1 MDKEY
6 PSAEKDW
13 DLIMDIIENSDVF
26 DISWSGDE
34 DDSVLLIERQAPEIV
49 KHVGADKLGVNDV
62 CTDTISE
69 GEDHG
74 EVLRGVTFTIP
85 AGQLVAIV
93 GPSGSGKTTCLRLM
107 NGFYDPPQGTV
118 EFCCHQGLLVL
129 KVRVSGV
136 DIRHVTGA
144 WLRARIA
151 FVQQQTTL
159 LGATVADAIRF
170 GVAGSDADVTDV
182 AKIAGVHDVIDQMPK
197 RYATPLSS
205 NISDDVR
212 KRLAIAR
219 ALLTN
224 PDILLLDS
232 CFSSMAPDVEG
243 ALLSAIAEARPECTV
258 VVVTSRQKTLESASH
273 IVVLE
278 SGVAVEEG
286 SLVELLRQ
294 RQWLFQALRRAAE
307 ARSVDAVDAEED
319 DTIDEFEPAASELGP
334 CPLQAEHVPHRR
346 RASSDLGVEEVGV
359 LAALGRSARLELI
372 SVNPVADIYRRLDF
386 YTKIFLIAGCLSG
399 TSLIVQGYT
408 MAAAGSRLTK
418 RLRQSLFDAMLHQE
432 LTWFEKEEN
441 DIESLLHLLRV
452 DAANVQKASG
462 EQLALVVQL
471 CSVVWAS
478 ALLSLYYNWQLGALT
493 LGLAP
498 LLIYALLYLSKTV
511 SRRPFDELEE
521 LNKAEAML
529 REALGAV
536 RVVVS
541 DCAQPLVAA
550 QLSAELRR
558 AHAAVAEALGS
569 RPLVYGLALATP
581 TFGYAACAALGAH
594 LFTNGLV
601 SYEDVFRVLQSLILG
616 TMLASQLAA
625 LAPNVLRG
633 ELAAARVMG
642 LLSKRSLAYNVN
654 AEFHTKWSMRGNIR
668 FYKVGFRPGPPQ
680 LREFSLQLRE
690 GQSVALVG
698 PPGCGR
704 SLPVPLLL
712 GFYRPTSGTL
722 VSRSSRPNSTP
733 ILQVHL
739 PMGKEVFGGTWFT
752 LQEGGDPFLY
762 EQQQTTAISSTESR
776 AHLIPAT

>member
-1 MDKEY
+1 MGYSGGCQRQPKRKRMQQNSKSLQCYNCQCLGHTARDCKNAVTCLKCAAAHDTRSCTKPRGAASSCANCGGPHTANSRSCSYLRESRCQ
-6 PSAEKDW
+6 PAAPRPVAVSSAMMAALPPRSGEGCEPHRHEAATDDAMAGLQATFAAERATLKAELVAVHRQLQQLREELRVLNKKMVLGPTPASPAVRPVGIDAATQTCATSPPAA
-13 DLIMDIIENSDVF
+13 MQVVAPMETEDVTP
-26 DISWSGDE
+26 GPPPTTGT
-34 DDSVLLIERQAPEIV
+34 A
-49 KHVGADKLGVNDV
+49 
-62 CTDTISE
+62 
-69 GEDHG
+69 
-74 EVLRGVTFTIP
+74 VLRGVTFTIP

-118 EFCCHQGLLVL
+118 EFCCNQGLLVL

-151 FVQQQTTL
+151 FVQQKTTL

-197 RYATPLSS
+197 RYATPLSG

-232 CFSSMAPDVEG
+232 CFSSMAPEVEG
-243 ALLSAIAEARPECTV
+243 ALLSAITEARPECTV

-286 SLVELLRQ
+286 SLLELLRQ

-334 CPLQAEHVPHRR
+334 CPLQAEQEPHRR

-359 LAALGRSARLELI
+359 LAALGRSARLEQKDGERPQWGSVLRLSAREWPLLATGAVAAALCGLSLPVYAALFGECLALI
-372 SVNPVADIYRRLDF
+372 SVNPVGDIYKRLDF

-441 DIESLLHLLRV
+441 DIDSLLHMLRV

-478 ALLSLYYNWQLGALT
+478 ALLSLYYSWQLGALT

-521 LNKAEAML
+521 LNKAEA
-529 REALGAV
+529 
-536 RVVVS
+536 VS
-541 DCAQPLVAA
+541 TQ
-550 QLSAELRR
+550 
-558 AHAAVAEALGS
+558 
-569 RPLVYGLALATP
+569 
-581 TFGYAACAALGAH
+581 
-594 LFTNGLV
+594 
-601 SYEDVFRVLQSLILG
+601 
-616 TMLASQLAA
+616 
-625 LAPNVLRG
+625 
-633 ELAAARVMG
+633 
-642 LLSKRSLAYNVN
+642 
-654 AEFHTKWSMRGNIR
+654 
-668 FYKVGFRPGPPQ
+668 
-680 LREFSLQLRE
+680 
-690 GQSVALVG
+690 
-698 PPGCGR
+698 
-704 SLPVPLLL
+704 
-712 GFYRPTSGTL
+712 
-722 VSRSSRPNSTP
+722 
-733 ILQVHL
+733 
-739 PMGKEVFGGTWFT
+739 
-752 LQEGGDPFLY
+752 
-762 EQQQTTAISSTESR
+762 AIC
-776 AHLIPAT
+776 

>member
-1 MDKEY
+1 M
-6 PSAEKDW
+6 
-13 DLIMDIIENSDVF
+13 
-26 DISWSGDE
+26 
-34 DDSVLLIERQAPEIV
+34 Q
-49 KHVGADKLGVNDV
+49 
-62 CTDTISE
+62 
-69 GEDHG
+69 
-74 EVLRGVTFTIP
+74 VLRGVTFTIP

-197 RYATPLSS
+197 RYATPLSG

-232 CFSSMAPDVEG
+232 CFSSMAPEVEG
-243 ALLSAIAEARPECTV
+243 ALLSAITEARPECTV

-334 CPLQAEHVPHRR
+334 CSLQAEQEPHRR

-359 LAALGRSARLELI
+359 LAALGRSVRLEHKDGERPQWGSVLRLSAREWPLLATGAVAAALCGLSLPVYAALFGECLALI
-372 SVNPVADIYRRLDF
+372 SVNPVGDIYKRLDF

-441 DIESLLHLLRV
+441 DIENLLHLLRV

-541 DCAQPLVAA
+541 DCAQPLVGA

-569 RPLVYGLALATP
+569 RPLVFGLALATP
-581 TFGYAACAALGAH
+581 TFSYAACAALGAH

-601 SYEDVFRVLQSLILG
+601 SYEDVFRCATGSMELG
-616 TMLASQLAA
+616 ACLFQ
-625 LAPNVLRG
+625 
-633 ELAAARVMG
+633 
-642 LLSKRSLAYNVN
+642 
-654 AEFHTKWSMRGNIR
+654 MR
-668 FYKVGFRPGPPQ
+668 
-680 LREFSLQLRE
+680 E
-690 GQSVALVG
+690 
-698 PPGCGR
+698 
-704 SLPVPLLL
+704 
-712 GFYRPTSGTL
+712 
-722 VSRSSRPNSTP
+722 
-733 ILQVHL
+733 
-739 PMGKEVFGGTWFT
+739 
-752 LQEGGDPFLY
+752 EGGKVYL
-762 EQQQTTAISSTESR
+762 
-776 AHLIPAT
+776 